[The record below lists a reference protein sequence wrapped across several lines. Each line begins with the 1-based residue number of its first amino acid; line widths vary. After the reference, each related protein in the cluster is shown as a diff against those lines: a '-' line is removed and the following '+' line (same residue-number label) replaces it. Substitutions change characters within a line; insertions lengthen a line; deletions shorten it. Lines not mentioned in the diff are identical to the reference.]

1 MTASFADSW
10 RISSAVTGMFRMES
24 ARILRVSFSM
34 AILAMTLPSVSGD
47 LFLFLYNRSFLS
59 FLVPIGPESAFVLAS
74 IWVTVSGRFFWWFHP
89 SALFFSPLSVK
100 LITEV
105 GLWCFPTVLM
115 IRFSSPSSSSQSR
128 SKRSKPGCSVKKHFV
143 WICLSPRQTWHSS
156 STSSFRAL
164 P

>member
-1 MTASFADSW
+1 MTASSADSW

-34 AILAMTLPSVSGD
+34 DMLAMTLPSVSGD
-47 LFLFLYNRSFLS
+47 LFSFLYNRSFFIFLGTDRSGIS
-59 FLVPIGPESAFVLAS
+59 FCSCLNSVNSFRR
-74 IWVTVSGRFFWWFHP
+74 VSFWWIHP
-89 SALFFSPLSVK
+89 SALFISPLSVK

-105 GLWCFPTVLM
+105 GLWCSATMLM

-143 WICLSPRQTWHSS
+143 WIWSC
-156 STSSFRAL
+156 
-164 P
+164 